1 MNNYGFSMGFP
12 PKIMKHHRFSRGFRD
27 FYPFDQEEWSGKE
40 LASALCD
47 GLVVAEPSNLGS
59 KSHWMP
65 KIAVNE

>member
-1 MNNYGFSMGFP
+1 
-12 PKIMKHHRFSRGFRD
+12 MKHHRFSRGFSD
-27 FYPFDQEEWSGKE
+27 FYPFHQEEWSGKE